1 MRFYFVIVT
10 IVLISCQKSDVDISN
25 EWRLTSY
32 VKGPGEMVKN
42 SGFYLKIELT
52 KDKNFTAF
60 LNTNECIG
68 NYTNGVKNFEITN
81 LSCDSL
87 CCDSSLSRE
96 ALHLIMD
103 SVETYAIN
111 GNVLKLS
118 GSSFTKLEFNL
129 VQ

>member
-1 MRFYFVIVT
+1 MAT
-10 IVLISCQKSDVDISN
+10 IFLISCQKGDADISN
-25 EWRLTSY
+25 EWSLTSY

-42 SGFYLKIELT
+42 SGFYLKIEFA
-52 KDKNFTAF
+52 KDKSLTAF
-60 LNTNECIG
+60 LNTSKCVGE
-68 NYTNGVKNFEITN
+68 YTNGVKNFKITN

-96 ALHLIMD
+96 ALNLIMD
-103 SVETYAIN
+103 SVETYTIN
-111 GNVLKLS
+111 RNVLRLS